1 MRIFIFL
8 ISLFSF
14 YSILPAQEIDPE
26 LLKGMKMRSI
36 GPAGMSGRVTAIDV
50 DLSNPDRIFIG
61 AASGGV
67 WKSESGGVDWEPIF
81 DKQPVQ
87 SIGALKINQN
97 NPSEIWVGTGE
108 GNPRNS
114 HNSGE
119 GIYKSIDGGKTWKL
133 MGLEKT
139 KTIHRILISNQ
150 DPNTVYV
157 GAMGSIWGPNEERG
171 VFKTTDGGE
180 TWRKILYTNNETG
193 VADMVL
199 DPTNPNKLLVAMW
212 EYGRKPWTFNSGG
225 AGSALHLT
233 YDGGKTWKKI
243 SNKEGLPKGELGRI
257 GLAIA
262 PSKPN
267 IIYALVEAKK
277 NGLYKSTDGGEKWSL
292 VSEKNIGNRPFYYSE
307 LYVDPSNENRIF
319 NLWSYVSKS
328 EDGGK
333 TFETIMDYGNN
344 VHPDH
349 HAFWIHPTNT
359 NYMINGNDGGLNISR
374 DGAKTW
380 RFIENLPLA
389 QFYHINHDMSIPY
402 RVGGGMQ
409 DNGSWVGPGYS
420 WKRGGI
426 VNSDWQEVLFGD
438 GFDVVFDKNNDR
450 YGYGMSQGGWVNYI
464 DFETGDTKM
473 IRPIHPDGER
483 LRFNWN
489 AAIALNPFEKCGV
502 YFGSQFVHKS
512 ADCGSSWEIISPD
525 LTTND
530 TTKQKQHI
538 SGGLTVDATQ
548 AENHTTI
555 SCIAPSPVDA
565 DVIYVGTDD
574 GKLQVTKDGG
584 NNWSNTS
591 SSMSGLPKGSYFP
604 QIEVSKSKAG
614 EAFAVAN
621 NYRRNDFA
629 PYVYHTTNYGATWN
643 RIVDGNKVNGYC
655 HTIVQDPVVNDLLFL
670 GTDRGLFYSLNGGRK
685 WTQWKHNYPSVPTID
700 LKIHP
705 REHDLIIGT
714 FGRAAYV
721 LDDIRPLRALATDN
735 NIANSKF
742 KILNEADGYLASWK
756 SYSGVRFV
764 AQANFSGKNK
774 SANPGVAVWKAKTE
788 KPNTAVEENGGRKKK
803 KKKAEVEMHVN
814 PDKKKEDA
822 KGEKEDKKKKKELVI
837 KVVDS
842 KNDTI
847 RTYKSKLKN
856 EGINIVRWNMRRDG
870 AHYPSSSAPKDDKE
884 LPSGVSVVPGK
895 YKLIMSYGEET
906 DSTFITVHKDPRS
919 NVKDSDLQARY
930 DAYVDFYKVYENAT
944 SASLKLVEAKKT
956 TELVDAQMVNVVDS
970 VKTEIKELSKVM
982 NDSLKVFTEL
992 YFPPK
997 DFKGIDGVTKRLT
1010 SHLWGTTSYLEDI
1023 VDKPHDS
1030 AVIAVNTAKQEINK
1044 VIDRINHFFEND
1056 WKDYRERV
1064 ESVEYSLFKEYE
1076 RVERN

>member
-1 MRIFIFL
+1 MRIFNFVFAFL
-8 ISLFSF
+8 LLSPHLFS
-14 YSILPAQEIDPE
+14 QDIDPE

-67 WKSESGGVDWEPIF
+67 WKSESGGIDWEPIF

-87 SIGALKINQN
+87 SVGALKINQN

-139 KTIHRILISNQ
+139 KTIHRILISSS

-171 VFKTTDGGE
+171 VFKTTDGGK
-180 TWRKILYTNNETG
+180 TWKKILYTNNETG
-193 VADMVL
+193 VADMVI

-225 AGSALHLT
+225 EGSALHLT
-233 YDGGKTWKKI
+233 YDGGENWKKI
-243 SNKEGLPKGELGRI
+243 TSKDGLPKGELGRI

-267 IIYALVEAKK
+267 LIYALIEAKK
-277 NGLYKSTDGGEKWSL
+277 NGLYKSTDGGEKWEL
-292 VSEKNIGNRPFYYSE
+292 VSEKNIGNRPFYYAE

-349 HAFWIHPTNT
+349 HAFWIHPSNP
-359 NYMINGNDGGLNISR
+359 NYMIDGNDGGLNISR
-374 DGAKTW
+374 DGGKNW

-402 RVGGGMQ
+402 QIGGGMQ

-438 GFDVVFDKNNDR
+438 GFDVVFDKDNAR
-450 YGYGMSQGGWVNYI
+450 FGYAMSQGGWVNYL
-464 DFETGDTKM
+464 DFETGDSKM
-473 IRPIHPDGER
+473 IRPLHPDGEK

-512 ADCGSSWEIISPD
+512 SDCGSSWEIISPD

-538 SGGLTVDATQ
+538 SGGLTIDATQ

-555 SCIAPSPVDA
+555 TCIAPSPVDES
-565 DVIYVGTDD
+565 VIYVGTDD
-574 GKLQVTKDGG
+574 GKLQVSKDGG
-584 NNWSNTS
+584 KNWTNTS
-591 SSMSGLPKGSYFP
+591 ASMSGLPRGSYFP
-604 QIEVSKSKAG
+604 QIELSKSKAG

-621 NYRRNDFA
+621 NYRRNDFT

-643 RIVDGNKVNGYC
+643 RIVDENKVNGYC
-655 HTIVQDPVVNDLLFL
+655 HTIVQDPVQNNLLFL
-670 GTDRGLFYSLNGGRK
+670 GTDRGLFYSFNGGQK
-685 WTQWKHNYPSVPTID
+685 WTQWKHNFPSVPTID

-705 REHDLIIGT
+705 RAHDLIIGT

-721 LDDIRPLRALATDN
+721 LDDIRPLRALAKDK
-735 NIANSKF
+735 NIVKSKL
-742 KILNEADGYLASWK
+742 KILNEADGYRVPFK

-764 AQANFSGKNK
+764 AQANFSGQNK
-774 SANPGVAVWKAKTE
+774 SRSPGIAVWKAKKE
-788 KPNTAVEENGGRKKK
+788 KTKKSEETKKGKKK
-803 KKKAEVEMHVN
+803 KSKKDIIPMHDD
-814 PDKKKEDA
+814 PDKKKEKS
-822 KGEKEDKKKKKELVI
+822 KGKKDKKKDKFTI
-837 KVVDS
+837 KVLNS

-847 RTYKSKLKN
+847 RTYYSKLK
-856 EGINIVRWNMRRDG
+856 EDGINIVRWNMRRDG
-870 AHYPSSSAPKDDKE
+870 VHYPSQKAPKEDEE
-884 LPSGVSVVPGK
+884 LPSGIAVVPGK
-895 YKLIMSYGEET
+895 YKLIMSLGDEK
-906 DSTFITVHKDPRS
+906 DSTYVTVHKDPRS
-919 NVKDSDLQARY
+919 NLKDSDLQARY
-930 DAYVDFYKVYENAT
+930 DAYVEFYEVINNAAD
-944 SASLKLVEAKKT
+944 ASQKLVEAKKT
-956 TELVDAQMVNVVDS
+956 TALVDAQMVNVVDS
-970 VKTEIKELSKVM
+970 IQTEIKDLSKVM
-982 NDSLKVFTEL
+982 NDSIRVFSEI
-992 YFPPK
+992 YFQPEG
-997 DFKGIDGVTKRLT
+997 FKGIDSVTKRLG
-1010 SHLWGTTSYLEDI
+1010 SHLWGTTTYLGDI
-1023 VDKPHDS
+1023 VDKPHDT
-1030 AVIAVNTAKQEINK
+1030 AIIAVKTAKQEINK
-1044 VIDRINHFFEND
+1044 TIDRINHFFEND
-1056 WKDYRERV
+1056 WKAYRERV
-1064 ESVEYSLFKEYE
+1064 ERVEYSLFKDYE
-1076 RVERN
+1076 RVKRNE